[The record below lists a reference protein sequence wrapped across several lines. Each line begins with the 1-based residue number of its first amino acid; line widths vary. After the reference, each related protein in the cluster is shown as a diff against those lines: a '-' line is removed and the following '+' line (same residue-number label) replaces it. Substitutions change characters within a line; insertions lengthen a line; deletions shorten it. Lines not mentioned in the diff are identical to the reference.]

1 MRVRF
6 RLLAAVSLL
15 SSVGCSTIA
24 GLSDLQE
31 VDCDT
36 LDCYNGV
43 VDKGGAAGAAG
54 SAGAGAA
61 GAAGTNAGAAGAVA
75 GNAGAAGAVAGTAGA
90 AGAPGG
96 SGGAAGGGFGGTTMM
111 GGASGNAG
119 NAGTSACIPK
129 TCAEVGAECGT
140 PPDGCGSTLNCPAC
154 TDPNLTCGV
163 TTASG
168 LIPFVCGCTPNTY
181 KCDGAALLQ
190 CTPDGQGFILAANCG
205 TAGQCNPGTPP
216 DMGSGGAAGAA
227 GAGAGGD
234 AGAAGANPGSPG
246 IPGTC
251 LGCATGATL
260 CQGLQ
265 AYTCTDGTFTKTGPE
280 CTSDATTPGACDPSN
295 GGSCKTCV
303 PSAFSCAGPKLQQC
317 DTTGTTLADVTTCAS
332 NALCEKSIFTG
343 VCVAPVCQP
352 EERRCAGDKSQVCG
366 PNRDQFVDD
375 VTCASAALCVNG
387 SCATPQCAPGETKC
401 SGKTLQVC
409 NADRTAFEKSS
420 DCVAPTPA
428 CDLVPVAGGAA
439 KAQCTVRGPALVS
452 LPGAEAYIHA
462 TEVTNSDYNAFLD
475 ANVATSTQT
484 AECAWNDSFG
494 TPSAAA
500 VNLPRGDVDWCDA
513 KAYCSWAG
521 MQLCGRIG
529 MPGAHVS
536 PGEVTMPAVDQ
547 WVAFCG
553 GDSHSSYPYG
563 DAFDEAKC
571 NGFTTAE
578 PAPTPGPT
586 AVGSKKGCAGVK
598 PIYDMSGN
606 VAEWEDACVAY
617 DGQTDKC
624 FARGGSYASTTDIAM
639 KCTNGEQLDRDTRRP
654 DVGFRCCV
662 Q

>member
-36 LDCYNGV
+36 LECYTGG
-43 VDKGGAAGAAG
+43 VDKGGAAG
-54 SAGAGAA
+54 STAGAS
-61 GAAGTNAGAAGAVA
+61 
-75 GNAGAAGAVAGTAGA
+75 GTAGA
-90 AGAPGG
+90 AGATA
-96 SGGAAGGGFGGTTMM
+96 GAAGSVAGAAGTAGGVAGGGGVAGAPGGNAGNGGAGFGGSNTMQ

-119 NAGTSACIPK
+119 NAGSPTCIPK
-129 TCAEVGAECGT
+129 TCAEVGAECGS
-140 PPDGCGSTLNCPAC
+140 PPDGCGGTLKCPAC
-154 TDPNLTCGV
+154 ADANLTCGV
-163 TTASG
+163 TTATG

-190 CTPDGQGFILAANCG
+190 CTPDGQGFVLAANCG
-205 TAGQCNPGTPP
+205 TATQCNPGTPP
-216 DMGSGGAAGAA
+216 TTGAGGAAGAGGEA
-227 GAGAGGD
+227 GAGSGD
-234 AGAAGANPGSPG
+234 PGV
-246 IPGTC
+246 PGTC
-251 LGCATGATL
+251 LDCTTGTTL

-265 AYTCTDGTFTKTGPE
+265 AYTCTDGTFTKNGPE

-317 DTTGTTLADVTTCAS
+317 DTTGTALADVTTCAS
-332 NALCEKSIFTG
+332 NALCQKSIFTG

-366 PNRDQFVDD
+366 PNRDEYVDD
-375 VTCASAALCVNG
+375 VVCASAALCVNG

-401 SGKTLQVC
+401 SGNTLQIC
-409 NADRTAFEKSS
+409 NADRTGFEKST

-428 CDLVPVAGGAA
+428 CDLVGSPA

-452 LPGAEAYIHA
+452 LPSAEAYIHA
-462 TEVTNSDYNAFLD
+462 TEVTNADYNAFLD
-475 ANVATSTQT
+475 ANVSPSTQT
-484 AECAWNDSFG
+484 AECSWNDSFG
-494 TPSAAA
+494 VPSAAA

-536 PGEVTMPAVDQ
+536 PGEVTMPNIDQ

-553 GDSHSSYPYG
+553 GDTATSYPYG
-563 DAFDEAKC
+563 TTFDETKC
-571 NGFTTAE
+571 NGLSTQD

-586 AVGSKKGCAGVK
+586 AVGSKKGCAGAK

-624 FARGGSYASTTDIAM
+624 FARGGSYASTTEISL